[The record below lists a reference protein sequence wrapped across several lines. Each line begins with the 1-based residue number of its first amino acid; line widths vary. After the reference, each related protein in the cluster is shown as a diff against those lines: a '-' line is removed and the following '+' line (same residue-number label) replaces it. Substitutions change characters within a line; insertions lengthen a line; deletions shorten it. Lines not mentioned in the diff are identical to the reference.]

1 MAGAA
6 APPAA
11 ALESAALEA
20 AATAAAAVDD
30 DDDDVPAFA
39 GVARS
44 ALTPCCCAV
53 VVGVLYAELSV
64 AEILLSEWP
73 ELVPTISAARR
84 AIKHRRVSRAS
95 ALDTHVVW
103 WREKVAVGE
112 RLVFRP
118 HLARHEPYDEPLRVL
133 WEAGDFLCVHKPPG
147 MQVLRGRARR
157 APAMQAARGAATVP
171 PPAATMPMAAAAAA
185 PTPTP
190 RRRRCRGRPCTTA
203 TAASAARGW

>member
-1 MAGAA
+1 M
-6 APPAA
+6 
-11 ALESAALEA
+11 
-20 AATAAAAVDD
+20 DD

-147 MQVLRGRARR
+147 MQVLRGRRSLAN
-157 APAMQAARGAATVP
+157 ALHAMQAARGAAT
-171 PPAATMPMAAAAAA
+171 AGGATMPMAAAVGA
-185 PTPTP
+185 PTPAP
-190 RRRRCRGRPCTTA
+190 RQRRCRGRPRTTA